1 MNKWLKIGGIVSVAA
16 IVGVLAWSAVAFAQE
31 VVGPD
36 QPWEAPF
43 GRGRFGGPKGE
54 GFMVFGDDEDG
65 FPQRGPWGHRGG
77 PSFGPGGF
85 AGPLDEGFMALGDG
99 EDGCPRRGPG
109 HRRGLGGEATAVGEG
124 SLTIL
129 TRDEKT
135 IEVNVGDETKVWLF
149 ESQSEGSL
157 SDIEIGNMVGIRG
170 PKTEDGTVEA
180 LGIVVLPVGDKA
192 GGKVTA
198 VDGET
203 ISVEDFQGEATI
215 IVTGA
220 DTQFRLGRETGS
232 LSDVDEGKLVV
243 AFGEKQDDGALAAQF
258 VIIREAG
265 EHGPGP
271 RQGFRAGEVTGIDG
285 TTFTLNSFRGGEVTV
300 LTDASTQYHTRG
312 DEEVSFENI
321 EVGGK
326 VRVKGEPVEGQ
337 EDTVQA
343 EVVGI
348 VMQ

>member
-1 MNKWLKIGGIVSVAA
+1 
-16 IVGVLAWSAVAFAQE
+16 
-31 VVGPD
+31 
-36 QPWEAPF
+36 
-43 GRGRFGGPKGE
+43 
-54 GFMVFGDDEDG
+54 
-65 FPQRGPWGHRGG
+65 
-77 PSFGPGGF
+77 
-85 AGPLDEGFMALGDG
+85 MALGDG
-99 EDGCPRRGPG
+99 EDECPTRGPG
-109 HRRGLGGEATAVGEG
+109 HRRGLGGEVIAVGES

-129 TRDEKT
+129 TRDDET
-135 IEVNVGDETKVWLF
+135 IEVNAGDETKVWLF

-170 PKTEDGTVEA
+170 RKTEDGTVEA

-203 ISVEDFQGEATI
+203 ISVEDFQGEATT

-232 LSDVDEGKLVV
+232 LADVTEGKLVV
-243 AFGEKQDDGALAAQF
+243 AFGETQDDGALAARL

-285 TTFTLNSFRGGEVTV
+285 TTFTLNSFRGGGEVTV
-300 LTDASTQYHTRG
+300 LTDDSTQYHTRD
-312 DEEVSFENI
+312 DEEVSFEEI
-321 EVGGK
+321 KVGGK
-326 VRVKGEPVEGQ
+326 VMVKGEPVEGQ

-348 VMQ
+348 MMK